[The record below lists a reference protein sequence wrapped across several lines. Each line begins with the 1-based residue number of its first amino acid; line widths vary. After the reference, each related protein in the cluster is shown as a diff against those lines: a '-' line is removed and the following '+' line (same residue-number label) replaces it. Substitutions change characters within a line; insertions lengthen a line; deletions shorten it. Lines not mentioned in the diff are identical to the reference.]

1 MATTAPT
8 PASTTSNGFDAIVIG
23 AGHNGLTAAAYMARA
38 GLSVLV
44 LEARD
49 VVGGAAVTESLGGA
63 RVPSLAHTVGRLRP
77 SVARELDLA
86 RWGLSLVAPEVRVFA
101 PQPDG
106 RAVTL
111 WADLGKSVD
120 AIRAWSE
127 DDASSFVEFD
137 RSVRSLSKFLADLGD
152 EAPPEIKAP
161 GFGDALLGL
170 RLGRAFRGLGKED
183 GRTILRVLAMA
194 AADFVAESFTS
205 EAVRATLAWRGVRY
219 TAMGPWSAG
228 STQVLLAD
236 TAGNDGGAAGETV
249 YAKGGPS
256 AVSEALASAARAA
269 GAEIRTGAR
278 VVAVTTADGVVTG
291 VALASGEEIAAR
303 AVVSGLDPKQL
314 LTKLVDP
321 VTVGPSMRWRAGN
334 IRTPGSVAKVNLVLD
349 GLPDFPA
356 AGGDARLLRGRIQV
370 NTTSIDAM
378 ERAFDAS
385 KYGRISDAPV
395 LEATIPS
402 LVDTSLVAGAPAG
415 THVMS
420 VLMQWMPAVPAD
432 GDWASQREAVG
443 DLAVRTL
450 ETVAPGLGSHVT
462 ARQVLTPA
470 DLESEYGLTG
480 GHPLHAEPALD
491 SFFLWRPLLGWA
503 RYRMPVEGLYLAGSG
518 AHPGGGV
525 TGAPGRNAAAE
536 VISDRKKRRR

>member
-1 MATTAPT
+1 MATTV
-8 PASTTSNGFDAIVIG
+8 TTMQADYDAIVIG
-23 AGHNGLTAAAYMARA
+23 AGHNGLTAAAYLARG
-38 GLSVLV
+38 GLRVLV

-49 VVGGAAVTESLGGA
+49 LVGGAAVTETLGGV
-63 RVPSLAHTVGRLRP
+63 RVPALAHTVGRLRP
-77 SVARELDLA
+77 SVARELELA
-86 RWGLSLVAPEVRVFA
+86 KHGLALVAPEVRVFA

-111 WADLGKSVD
+111 WADLGRTVD
-120 AIRAWSE
+120 ALRAWSD
-127 DDASSFVEFD
+127 DDATTYVEYD

-170 RLGRAFRGLGKED
+170 RLGRAFRGLGKDD

-194 AADFVAESFTS
+194 AADFVAESFST
-205 EAVRATLAWRGVRY
+205 EAIRATLAWRGVRY

-228 STQVLLAD
+228 TTQVLLAD
-236 TAGNDGGAAGETV
+236 AAGNDGGAAGETV
-249 YAKGGPS
+249 FAKGGPS
-256 AVSEALASAARAA
+256 ALSEALASAARAA
-269 GAEIRTGAR
+269 GAEIRTGAK
-278 VVAVTTADGVVTG
+278 VVAVTTADGAVTG
-291 VALASGEEIAAR
+291 VALASGEVIAAG

-314 LTKLVDP
+314 LTKLLDP

-370 NTTSIDAM
+370 GTTSIDAM
-378 ERAFDAS
+378 EHAFDAS
-385 KYGRISDAPV
+385 KYGRIADEPV

-402 LVDTSLVAGAPAG
+402 LVDPSLVAGAPDG

-420 VLMQWMPAVPAD
+420 VLMQWMPTAPPE

-450 ETVAPGLGSHVT
+450 ETVAPGLGVRVT

-470 DLESEYGLTG
+470 DLETEYGLTG

-536 VISDRKKRRR
+536 IIADRRKRRR

>member
-1 MATTAPT
+1 MATTV
-8 PASTTSNGFDAIVIG
+8 TTMQADYDAIVIG
-23 AGHNGLTAAAYMARA
+23 AGHNGLTAAAYLARG
-38 GLSVLV
+38 GLRVLV

-49 VVGGAAVTESLGGA
+49 LVGGAAVTETLGGV
-63 RVPSLAHTVGRLRP
+63 RVPALAHTVGRLRP
-77 SVARELDLA
+77 SVARELELA
-86 RWGLSLVAPEVRVFA
+86 KHGLALVAPEVRVFA

-111 WADLGKSVD
+111 WADLGRTVD
-120 AIRAWSE
+120 ALRAWSD
-127 DDASSFVEFD
+127 DDATTYVEYD

-170 RLGRAFRGLGKED
+170 RLGRAFRGLGKDD

-194 AADFVAESFTS
+194 AADFVAESFST
-205 EAVRATLAWRGVRY
+205 EAIRATLAWRGVRY

-228 STQVLLAD
+228 TTQVLLAD
-236 TAGNDGGAAGETV
+236 AAGNDGGAAGETV
-249 YAKGGPS
+249 FAKGGPS
-256 AVSEALASAARAA
+256 ALSEALASAARAA
-269 GAEIRTGAR
+269 GAEIRTGAK
-278 VVAVTTADGVVTG
+278 VVAVTTADGAVTG
-291 VALASGEEIAAR
+291 VALASGEVIAAG

-314 LTKLVDP
+314 LTKLLDP

-370 NTTSIDAM
+370 GTTSIDAM
-378 ERAFDAS
+378 EHAFDAS
-385 KYGRISDAPV
+385 KYGRIADEPV

-402 LVDTSLVAGAPAG
+402 LVDPSLVAGAPDG

-420 VLMQWMPAVPAD
+420 VLMQWMPTAPPE

-450 ETVAPGLGSHVT
+450 ETVAPGLGVRVT

-470 DLESEYGLTG
+470 DLETEYGLTG

-536 VISDRKKRRR
+536 IIADRRKRRT

>member
-1 MATTAPT
+1 MTTTTAP
-8 PASTTSNGFDAIVIG
+8 AATTYDALVIG
-23 AGHNGLTAAAYMARA
+23 AGHNGLVAAAYLARA
-38 GLSVLV
+38 GVRVLV

-49 VVGGAAVTESLGGA
+49 RVGGATVTEELSPGV
-63 RVPSLAHTVGRLRP
+63 RVPTLAHTVGRLRP
-77 SVARELDLA
+77 AIARELELGRHGLA
-86 RWGLSLVAPEVRVFA
+86 LVAPEVRVFA

-111 WADLGKSVD
+111 WADLGKTVD
-120 AIRAWSE
+120 SLRAWSD
-127 DDASSFVEFD
+127 DDATSFVEFD
-137 RSVRSLSKFLADLGD
+137 RSVRVLSRFLADLGD

-170 RLGRAFRGLGKED
+170 RLGRAFRGLGKAD

-194 AADFVAESFTS
+194 AADFVAESFQQ
-205 EAVRATLAWRGVRY
+205 EAIRATLAWRGVRY

-228 STQVLLAD
+228 TTQVLLAD
-236 TAGNDGGAAGETV
+236 AAGNDGGATGETV
-249 YAKGGPS
+249 FAKGGPS
-256 AVSEALASAARAA
+256 ALAEALAAAAMEA

-278 VVAVTTADGVVTG
+278 VAQVTTADGAVTG
-291 VALASGEEIAAR
+291 VVLEGGEEIAATR
-303 AVVSGLDPKQL
+303 VVSGLDPKQL
-314 LTKLVDP
+314 LTRLVDP

-349 GLPDFPA
+349 GLPEFPA
-356 AGGDARLLRGRIQV
+356 AAGNPRVLRGRIQV

-378 ERAFDAS
+378 EHAFDAS
-385 KYGRISDAPV
+385 KYGRIADEPV

-402 LVDTSLVAGAPAG
+402 LVDPSLVAGAPEG
-415 THVMS
+415 TQVMS
-420 VLMQWMPAVPAD
+420 VLMQWMPTVPEG
-432 GDWASQREAVG
+432 GDWASQRESIG

-450 ETVAPGLGSHVT
+450 ETVAPGLGSRVT

-470 DLESEYGLTG
+470 DLEAEYGLTG

-503 RYRMPVEGLYLAGSG
+503 RYRMPVAGLYLAGSG

-536 VISDRKKRRR
+536 VIADRRKRR